1 MSSVEAV
8 TIHVVSRSGSLY
20 MSSVEGRQD
29 TCRHRNSAG
38 KIYSA
43 EQVDSIQ
50 QNEEIVARI
59 NTRQIRKSYN
69 TDLIKISFN
78 SRLR

>member
-1 MSSVEAV
+1 
-8 TIHVVSRSGSLY
+8 

-59 NTRQIRKSYN
+59 NTRQMRKSYN
-69 TDLIKISFN
+69 TDLIKISFDSSPHEKPPFDMCIHAKTN
-78 SRLR
+78 S

>member
-1 MSSVEAV
+1 
-8 TIHVVSRSGSLY
+8 

-59 NTRQIRKSYN
+59 NTRQIRKS
-69 TDLIKISFN
+69 LIKISFDSSPHEKLLFDMCIHAKTN
-78 SRLR
+78 S